1 MSVISELYV
10 TKLELYQK
18 EQELSELREEYNS
31 YRKIVESTSN
41 NKKVKDIKKHVSW
54 LTRDELNKKAKEVD
68 EQEWF
73 EWHSEKVRREERIK
87 RRQREEEEKKKR
99 AAERKALDELME
111 KERRERNRKN
121 KDAN

>member
-18 EQELSELREEYNS
+18 EQELSELREEYDN
-31 YRKIVESTSN
+31 YRKIVESRCN
-41 NKKVKDIKKHVSW
+41 NKKVKDIKEHVSW
-54 LTRDELNKKAKEVD
+54 MDRKELMKKAKEVT
-68 EQEWF
+68 EEEWL
-73 EWHSEKVRREERIK
+73 ENRITRARREEGIKK
-87 RRQREEEEKKKR
+87 RREAEEEKKR